1 VTTADAD
8 YDHHRPLVEWAPDRT
23 HAELRARC
31 PVAFTEHHGG
41 YWVVTS
47 YEHVTR
53 CGRRDDEF
61 TTAHDLDGTGRGR
74 EFAGTAI
81 PAQSM
86 YRSLPS
92 EIDGAEH
99 LAYRRLLQ
107 SAFAPATSAAWA
119 ARAREWAEGCVDAR
133 LDTGQID
140 LVLDL
145 ANPVPAMVTLALVGL
160 PAEEWTRYAEPLHTL
175 VHTDPAS
182 DARSGLLATIGELR
196 ERLAAL
202 VGERRARPADDLA
215 SAVTASEVEGR
226 PVSDTD
232 AVNLLFTVI
241 SGGLDTTT
249 ALVANA
255 LVWLD
260 GNPDVRTRLI
270 ADPPLRASA
279 REEFLRVFSPAP
291 ATARTAAQTLDVDG
305 RTIAVGSRLLLSW
318 TAANRDPSVFA
329 DPDSVDVERPNNRHV
344 AFGAGPHRCIGAPLA
359 RCTFDAIIDV
369 VLDRIPDYAV
379 DRPRAARYP
388 RVGAVN
394 GWVSIPATF
403 TPRNRSL

>member
-1 VTTADAD
+1 VTAADAD
-8 YDHHRPLVEWAPDRT
+8 YDHHRPLAEWAPDQT

-31 PVAFTEHHGG
+31 PVAFSEHHGG

-47 YEHVTR
+47 YEQVSR
-53 CGRRDDEF
+53 CGHRDDAF
-61 TTAHDLDGTGRGR
+61 TTDHDLDGTGRGR
-74 EFAGTAI
+74 EFAGIAI
-81 PAQSM
+81 PAQSV
-86 YRSLPS
+86 YRSLPT
-92 EIDGAEH
+92 EVDGPAH

-107 SAFAPATSAAWA
+107 PAFAPATSATWA
-119 ARAREWAEGCVDAR
+119 ARAREWAEGCIDAHIE
-133 LDTGQID
+133 TGRID

-160 PAEEWTRYAEPLHTL
+160 PAQEWKRYAEPLHTL
-175 VHTDPAS
+175 VFTEPTS
-182 DARSGLLATIGELR
+182 EARAGLLATIGELR

-202 VGERRARPADDLA
+202 VAERRARPADDLA
-215 SAVTASEVEGR
+215 SVVTASEVDGR
-226 PVSDTD
+226 PVSDVD

-255 LVWLD
+255 LAWLD
-260 GNPDVRTRLI
+260 DNPDVRSRMI
-270 ADPPLRASA
+270 AEPALRTSA

-291 ATARTAAQTLDVDG
+291 ATARTAAHAVDVEG
-305 RTIAVGSRLLLSW
+305 RTIAKGSRLLLSW

-329 DPDSVDVERPNNRHV
+329 DPDTVDVERPNNRHV

-359 RCTFDAIIDV
+359 RSTFDAIIDV
-369 VLDRIPDYAV
+369 VLDRIPDYVV
-379 DRPRAARYP
+379 DRSLATRYA

-403 TPRNRSL
+403 TPRNRTS